1 MTKKKK
7 EEIWYELLITVIGL
21 LTIIFFKTCI

>member
-21 LTIIFFKTCI
+21 LTIILFKTCV

>member
-7 EEIWYELLITVIGL
+7 EEIWYEVLITIIGL
-21 LTIIFFKTCI
+21 ITIIFLKTCI